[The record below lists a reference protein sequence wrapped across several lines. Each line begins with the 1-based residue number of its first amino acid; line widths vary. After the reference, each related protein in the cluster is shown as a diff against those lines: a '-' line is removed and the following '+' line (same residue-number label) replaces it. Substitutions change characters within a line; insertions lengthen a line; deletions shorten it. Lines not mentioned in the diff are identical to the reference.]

1 MCTPG
6 RFDVNV
12 ATRLMSDQTSDIIFH
27 DETALHL
34 HDTNLYVTH
43 LWITKV

>member
-43 LWITKV
+43 LCITKV